1 MGSSSVIYHEDV
13 LDSLMNDVSREEEI
27 QSLNNSS
34 IQANVSSNEVVD
46 GYSTEAIAGVS
57 SLGEDGIRDILRFWE
72 WPDELYLKE
81 MGKL

>member
-1 MGSSSVIYHEDV
+1 MASTITNSTITTAT
-13 LDSLMNDVSREEEI
+13 VSREEEI